1 MKLEPVLWKCVLY
14 TLLVCFCVMSRS
26 NQHLFSLRYVFG
38 VDYRDTKLGI
48 GIKVMLYKY
57 KDIYV
62 QTGTCHFCCYTVCA
76 ACYVQTHCVM

>member
-1 MKLEPVLWKCVLY
+1 MEMCSVYSVGLFLCYVQ
-14 TLLVCFCVMSRS
+14 MS
-26 NQHLFSLRYVFG
+26 NQHHFSLRYVFG